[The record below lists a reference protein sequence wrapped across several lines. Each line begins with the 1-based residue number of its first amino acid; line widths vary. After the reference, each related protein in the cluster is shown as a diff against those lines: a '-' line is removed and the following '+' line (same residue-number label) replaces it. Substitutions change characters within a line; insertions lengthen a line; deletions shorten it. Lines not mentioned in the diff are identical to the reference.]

1 MKINKIIR
9 QLMIE
14 KNISLLD
21 MAVAL
26 GKKRGNDISARLAT
40 ENMTISKSIEML
52 DILGYDL
59 IVQPKENYKSGQ
71 IIVDQK
77 DSEKTSNPITT
88 PSGKIRLTITENGDE
103 HE

>member
-59 IVQPKENYKSGQ
+59 IVQHKENYKYGQ
-71 IIVDQK
+71 VIVDQK

>member
-21 MAVAL
+21 MAVAIE
-26 GKKRGNDISARLAT
+26 KKRGNDISARLST

-59 IVQPKENYKSGQ
+59 IVQRKEDYKSGQ

-77 DSEKTSNPITT
+77 DSEKASNPITT
-88 PSGKIRLTITENGDE
+88 SSGKIRLTTTENGDE

>member
-52 DILGYDL
+52 DILSYDL

>member
-59 IVQPKENYKSGQ
+59 IVQPKEDYKSGQ

-77 DSEKTSNPITT
+77 KRFRKDK
-88 PSGKIRLTITENGDE
+88 
-103 HE
+103 

>member
-40 ENMTISKSIEML
+40 ENMTMEQTSETSELTEDSSKS
-52 DILGYDL
+52 
-59 IVQPKENYKSGQ
+59 K
-71 IIVDQK
+71 
-77 DSEKTSNPITT
+77 
-88 PSGKIRLTITENGDE
+88 
-103 HE
+103 

>member
-21 MAVAL
+21 MSVAL

-71 IIVDQK
+71 VIVDQK